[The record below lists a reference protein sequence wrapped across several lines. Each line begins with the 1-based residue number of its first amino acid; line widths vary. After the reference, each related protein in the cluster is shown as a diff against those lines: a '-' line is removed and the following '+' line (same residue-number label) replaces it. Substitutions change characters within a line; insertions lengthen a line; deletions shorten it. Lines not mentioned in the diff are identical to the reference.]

1 MKSRRQFIRQG
12 SLAATALL
20 AIKPFEGI
28 AQYNNF
34 LKSPFSSGNHLTI
47 LHTSHINGQLIPVS
61 DSSTFAGLG
70 GFKQTAKLIDAI
82 KSVSTNTLLL
92 DNGNFIAANQ
102 TGNSFVSMVDLIK
115 NAGYDLMI
123 PGNNEQVAMQS
134 AAELNGPL
142 SKLPNLDHSKQPY
155 QVLQK
160 GNVRIGIIAPDQSIQ
175 TINRFAS
182 RLHHLENCQLIIAM
196 SSLGFDAHS
205 SNDQLLA
212 AESEYIDIII
222 GNDANRFM
230 KTPVVAQNKN
240 KKEVVINHI
249 GKSGIVL
256 GRIDIAFDENGNKK
270 EVVFDNLMIGTTK
283 NRWKKNNGLMA

>member
-28 AQYNNF
+28 AQYHRF
-34 LKSPFSSGNHLTI
+34 LNSPFSAGNHLTI
-47 LHTSHINGQLIPVS
+47 LHTSHINGQLLPVA
-61 DSSTFAGLG
+61 DSSAYAGLG
-70 GFKQTAKLIDAI
+70 GCKQTAKLIDAI

-92 DNGNFIAANQ
+92 DNGNFISPNQ
-102 TGNSFVSMVDLIK
+102 ESGSFESMVALIK

-123 PGNNEQVAMQS
+123 AGNNEKLAIET
-134 AAELNGPL
+134 AAEQKGQL
-142 SKLPNLDHSKQPY
+142 SKLPNLDQSTQPY

-160 GNVRIGIIAPDQSIQ
+160 GNIRIGIIAPADSIA

-182 RLHHLENCQLIIAM
+182 RLHHLENCQLIIAL
-196 SSLGFDAHS
+196 STLGFENNQ
-205 SNDQLLA
+205 SNDQILA
-212 AESEYIDIII
+212 AQSEYIDIII

-256 GRIDIAFDENGNKK
+256 GRIDIAFDEKGNKK
-270 EVVFDNLMIGTTK
+270 ELVFDNLMIGTAK
-283 NRWKKNNGLMA
+283 NRWKKITA